1 MDVNKSRISLPHEP
15 AVSDY
20 VYLLRCPQIEVPKIS
35 ALLAFST
42 GKLHGYPNCCQGL
55 KYKDKDVFNPGIIA
69 KKPAWFR
76 LDEVSASVRALA
88 HGSYDLR
95 RQKSQRMPN
104 RPGKSPQALEPP
116 PVAAEEIQINYA
128 QAEGK

>member
-1 MDVNKSRISLPHEP
+1 MAAKKSRISPPNEP

-42 GKLHGYPNCCQGL
+42 GKLHGYPNCCQAL
-55 KYKDKDVFNPGIIA
+55 KYKDKDVCNPGIIA

-76 LDEVSASVRALA
+76 LDKVLTSARALA

-95 RQKSQRMPN
+95 RQKGQRMAN
-104 RPGKSPQALEPP
+104 RPGKSSQALEHS